1 MEITKQEK
9 MMKRRGFTLIELII
23 VIVVI
28 GIVTAIALPTIYRT
42 MQGRKGLMDGKA
54 MIQNAVLGAKS
65 LASSGMDDWQL
76 IFDGTGTPHT
86 VSWKAS
92 DSVVIWRVDSLPRG
106 CDYATAGPLTFEF
119 YRDGTAASL
128 DVGGIDTFS
137 IVSPRNE
144 RILFTLVPQ
153 IGEVRVDAR

>member
-1 MEITKQEK
+1 
-9 MMKRRGFTLIELII
+9 MKRKGFTLIELII

-28 GIVTAIALPTIYRT
+28 GVVTAIALPTIHRT

-76 IFDGTGTPHT
+76 IFDSNPTPNT

-92 DSVVIWRVDSLPRG
+92 DSFTIWRVDSLPRG
-106 CDYATAGPLTFEF
+106 CEFATASWSLTFEF
-119 YRDGTAASL
+119 YRDGTAACL
-128 DVGGIDTFS
+128 MPGIDTFS

-153 IGEVRVDAR
+153 IGEVRVNAR